1 MSDPSSVQEVLAGWP
16 ADQEGLARAFEEL
29 TRSAAQMTETVVEV
43 ITRLG
48 VSHSFRAT
56 LIDPSGKRVRPV
68 YFLVDVVVSSSDP
81 WFLSVW
87 YYEDEITDPEE
98 LGNPIP
104 QGLFQET
111 SYCFDVGAYDPE
123 LLGYLRDRL
132 AEAHARALISIES

>member
-48 VSHSFRAT
+48 VSHSFRAA
-56 LIDPSGKRVRPV
+56 LLDPSGKRVRPV
-68 YFLVDVVVSSSDP
+68 YFLVDVVVSSTDP
-81 WFLSVW
+81 WFLSVC
-87 YYEDEITDPEE
+87 YYEDKITDPEE

-104 QGLFQET
+104 QDLFQET
-111 SYCFDVGAYDPE
+111 
-123 LLGYLRDRL
+123 GY
-132 AEAHARALISIES
+132 

>member
-1 MSDPSSVQEVLAGWP
+1 MSDPSSVQAVLAEWP

-29 TRSAAQMTETVVEV
+29 TRAAAQMTQTVVEV

-48 VSHSFRAT
+48 VSHSFRAA
-56 LIDPSGKRVRPV
+56 LVDPEGKRVRPV
-68 YFLVDVVVSSSDP
+68 YFLVDVVVSSTDP
-81 WFLSVW
+81 WFLSVC

-98 LGNPIP
+98 LGNPVP

-111 SYCFDVGAYDPE
+111 GYCFDVEDYDPA

-132 AEAHARALISIES
+132 AEAHARAQMSIES

>member
-1 MSDPSSVQEVLAGWP
+1 MSDPSSVQEVLAGGRPTRRAWP
-16 ADQEGLARAFEEL
+16 GPLRNL
-29 TRSAAQMTETVVEV
+29 TRFAAQMTETVVEV

-48 VSHSFRAT
+48 VSHSFRAA

-68 YFLVDVVVSSSDP
+68 YFLVDVVVSSTDP
-81 WFLSVW
+81 WFLSVC
-87 YYEDEITDPEE
+87 YYEDKITDPEE

-111 SYCFDVGAYDPE
+111 GYCFDVGAYDPE